1 MSVCLSSAIRQL
13 KHGFGQSPSTY
24 PLIAHKVS
32 QSIPRTPLPLWDS
45 DNHAKPSWPPI
56 AVFSKHMLFL
66 KKVYVFCFC
75 RFEPKWFNGNME
87 TDVQLA
93 IFKTKFALKRWRER
107 VRTPIIDM
115 TTDQSDNKEHGLSK
129 QLNKSQATTCQ
140 NITAASMFFSAASRF
155 LYQTH
160 TKKILIL

>member
-1 MSVCLSSAIRQL
+1 MELFGESIRILKEMICSACLCASPPLSDNL
-13 KHGFGQSPSTY
+13 NMDLVNPSTY

-32 QSIPRTPLPLWDS
+32 QSIPRRPLPLWDS

-56 AVFSKHMLFL
+56 AFFSKHMLFL

-75 RFEPKWFNGNME
+75 RFEPKWSNGNME

-93 IFKTKFALKRWRER
+93 IFQTKFALKRWRER

-115 TTDQSDNKEHGLSK
+115 TTDQWEQRARIVKTIEQIRKNVHKMCL
-129 QLNKSQATTCQ
+129 QPSQ
-140 NITAASMFFSAASRF
+140 
-155 LYQTH
+155 
-160 TKKILIL
+160 K